1 MAVTQSTS
9 PPSGRGDSWQD
20 LVYKMTAVA
29 DTITDVIEVT
39 RISILQGGTGSGQIT
54 FQDQAANEILQTASL
69 ANAATL
75 DLPCQNQQLNGFK
88 YSANSITTPTGVAI
102 YVWARKFVGP

>member
-1 MAVTQSTS
+1 
-9 PPSGRGDSWQD
+9 
-20 LVYKMTAVA
+20 MTALN

-39 RISILQGGTGSGQIT
+39 RVNLIQGGTGSGQIT
-54 FQDQAANEILQTASL
+54 FQDQAGNEILQTASL

-75 DLPCQNQQLNGFK
+75 DLPCQNQQLNGLK
-88 YSANSITTPTGVAI
+88 YSANSITTPTGVLI